1 MTIQESDL
9 EFPANIVKLITD
21 RVKPVIDED
30 LAVFKRPLRNS
41 DPNQSVGAFPVIWTP
56 DMESLEMR
64 GGPFPRSSEP
74 TLQQYTINI
83 QAFIKDTDE
92 QRGLNV
98 HSILAKRVRTMLYR
112 DDPIRVG
119 LASLS
124 SASGGSTERA
134 KRWGVRTQRFISDEI
149 EGSWLYLSTLE
160 FWLETETH

>member
-1 MTIQESDL
+1 MTIEQSDL
-9 EFPANIVKLITD
+9 EFPANVVKLIVD
-21 RVKPVIDED
+21 RIQPAID
-30 LAVFKRPLRNS
+30 LGLGVFKRPLRNT
-41 DPNQSVGAFPVIWTP
+41 DPNQSVGVFPVIWTP

-112 DDPIRVG
+112 DATLRVG
-119 LASLS
+119 FASLS
-124 SASGGSTERA
+124 SATGGSTEKA
-134 KRWGVRTQRFISDEI
+134 KRWGVRTQRYISDEI